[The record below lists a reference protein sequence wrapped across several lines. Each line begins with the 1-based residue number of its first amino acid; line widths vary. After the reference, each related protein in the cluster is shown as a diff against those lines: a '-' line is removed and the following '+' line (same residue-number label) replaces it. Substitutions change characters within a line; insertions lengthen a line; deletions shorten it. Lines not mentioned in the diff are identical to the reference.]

1 MSQAERLKEF
11 KKSVRNKFEVYNSLF
26 LNLPYTEGENV
37 GILIPFLFQK
47 SEEGLQSG
55 RNPAEILDA
64 FFRDFTKAGSEKER
78 IDLMFR
84 IIQYVER
91 QVVLYDSAEDAAF
104 PKLHLHTDSLSIRD
118 FFQLA
123 QKDKRWEEVAEM
135 LDTFSARIVLTAHPT
150 QFYTP
155 AVLDII
161 SELRSLI
168 LENRIDDVD
177 VTLQQL
183 GLTSLI
189 NRTKPTPLDE
199 AKNII
204 YILRHVYYQAAGDLY
219 SYIKGSTGNQ
229 GYNNPNI
236 IKIGFWPGGDRDGN
250 PFVTAE
256 TTRNVADELRTT
268 LMKCYYND
276 LKTLHK
282 KLSFRGVHEVVQE
295 LRARVYTAM
304 FDAEASLPYEE
315 LITPLM
321 EIRRVL
327 IADYHDLYRKELDDF
342 IDKVRMFRTHFATL
356 DIRQDHRAHKKVVE
370 AVLKEQ
376 GYIEASLEELDE
388 ARLKF
393 LLLEESLEINPGSY
407 LDPLVRDTLV
417 NITQLGE
424 IQKRNGQEGCNR
436 YIISNSEDIWSVLF
450 VYGLFRW
457 CGWMGRPI
465 TFDIVPLFETMKGM
479 AGSESIMQ
487 TLFDLPVYREHLRNR
502 GGVQTMMLGFSDGTK
517 DGGYLKA
524 NWSIFRTKETLSKVC
539 RQHGVRA
546 IFFDGRGGPP
556 ARGGGKTHRFYAA
569 HTPEIA
575 NHEIQLTVQGQT
587 ITSTFGTRE
596 QFMHNSEQLLTAG
609 LSNAIFGKKNII
621 SPEQRELIEKLSEI
635 SYRKYADLKNH
646 EKFVPYLE
654 HRSTL
659 KYYSNANIGS
669 RPGKRGNKKKLELS
683 DLRAISFVGSWSQL
697 KQNVPGYFG
706 IGTALSALKG
716 EGRLKDLQNLFREV
730 DFFRALM
737 LNSMMSLTKSY
748 FELTAYMKE
757 DPEYGEFWKILYTEY
772 QLSKELLLE
781 VSGYEVL
788 MEDERVSRE
797 SIKIRERIVLPL
809 LVIQQYALQK
819 IGEGTTHRELYEKIV
834 TRSLYGNINASRNSA

>member
-1 MSQAERLKEF
+1 MSQTERLKEF
-11 KKSVRNKFEVYNSLF
+11 NKSVRNKFEVYNSLF

-55 RNPAEILDA
+55 KNPAEILDA
-64 FFRDFTKAGSEKER
+64 FFRDFTKAETEKER

-91 QVVLYDSAEDAAF
+91 QVVLYDSVEDAAF
-104 PKLHLHTDSLSIRD
+104 PKLHLHTDSLSIWD

-123 QKDKRWEEVAEM
+123 RKDRRWEEVSEM

-161 SELRSLI
+161 AELRSLI

-219 SYIKGSTGNQ
+219 EYIKSSIGNEA
-229 GYNNPNI
+229 YDNPGI

-256 TTRNVADELRTT
+256 ITRDVADELRTT

-276 LKTLHK
+276 LKALQR
-282 KLSFRGVHEVVQE
+282 KLSFRGVHEVVQQ
-295 LRARVYTAM
+295 LRAKVYKAM
-304 FDAEASLPYEE
+304 FDTRASLPYEE
-315 LITPLM
+315 LIDPLLGM
-321 EIRRVL
+321 RRTL
-327 IADYHDLYRKELDDF
+327 NEEYHGLYLKELDDF

-370 AVLKEQ
+370 AVLREH
-376 GYIEASLEELDE
+376 GYINTSLEELE
-388 ARLKF
+388 ADRLRQ
-393 LLLEESLEINPGSY
+393 LLMEESLQANPEAY
-407 LDPLVRDTLV
+407 EDTLVRDTLV
-417 NITQLGE
+417 NISQLGD
-424 IQKRNGQEGCNR
+424 IQEKNGEDGCNR

-457 CGWMGRPI
+457 SGWADRPV

-479 AGSESIMQ
+479 RESEAIMQ
-487 TLFDLPVYREHLRNR
+487 ALFDLPVYREHLRGR
-502 GGVQTMMLGFSDGTK
+502 RDIQTMMLGFSDGTK

-524 NWSIFRTKETLSKVC
+524 NWSIFKTKETLSRVC
-539 RQHGVRA
+539 QRNGVRA

-575 NHEIQLTVQGQT
+575 NNEIQLTVQGQT

-609 LSNAIFGKKNII
+609 LSNAIFGKENSITPK
-621 SPEQRELIEKLSEI
+621 QRDLIEQLSEI
-635 SYRKYADLKNH
+635 SYRKYTDLKNH

-706 IGTALSALKG
+706 IGTALSALKN
-716 EGRLKDLQNLFREV
+716 EGRMADLQALFREV
-730 DFFRALM
+730 AFFKALM

-748 FELTAYMKE
+748 FELTAYMKD
-757 DPEYGEFWKILYTEY
+757 DPEYGAFWNILHEEFL
-772 QLSKELLLE
+772 LSRELLLE
-781 VSGYEVL
+781 VSGYQVL

-819 IGEGTTHRELYEKIV
+819 IGEGTANRELYEKIV

>member
-1 MSQAERLKEF
+1 MSQTERLKEF
-11 KKSVRNKFEVYNSLF
+11 NKSVRNKFEVYNSLF

-55 RNPAEILDA
+55 MNPAEILDS
-64 FFRDFTKAGSEKER
+64 FFRDFTKARSERER

-91 QVVLYDSAEDAAF
+91 QVVLYDSVEDAAF

-123 QKDKRWEEVAEM
+123 QKDRRWEQVSEM

-161 SELRSLI
+161 AELRSLI
-168 LENRIDDVD
+168 LENRIDEVD
-177 VTLQQL
+177 VILQQL

-189 NRTKPTPLDE
+189 NRTKPTPFDE

-219 SYIKGSTGNQ
+219 EYIKGCFGNQ
-229 GYNNPNI
+229 AYDNPGI

-250 PFVTAE
+250 PFVTADI
-256 TTRNVADELRTT
+256 TRDVADELRTT

-282 KLSFRGVHEVVQE
+282 KLSFRGVHEVVQA
-295 LRARVYTAM
+295 LRNSVYKAM
-304 FDAEASLPYEE
+304 FDTRTSLPYGE
-315 LITPLM
+315 LIDPLT

-327 IADYHDLYRKELDDF
+327 MEEYHGLYLRELDKF

-370 AVLKEQ
+370 TVLKHH
-376 GYIEASLEELDE
+376 GHIEDSLEELDE
-388 ARLKF
+388 ARLQS
-393 LLLEESLEINPGSY
+393 LLLEEALHVDPEAY
-407 LDPLVRDTLV
+407 EDPLVRDTLL
-417 NITQLGE
+417 NISQLGE
-424 IQKRNGQEGCNR
+424 IQEKNGEDGCNR

-457 CGWMGRPI
+457 CGWAEKPI

-479 AGSESIMQ
+479 MGSDAIMQ
-487 TLFDLPVYREHLRNR
+487 ALFDLPAYREHLRGR
-502 GGVQTMMLGFSDGTK
+502 LDLQTIMLGFSDGTK
-517 DGGYLKA
+517 DGGYLMA
-524 NWSIFRTKETLSKVC
+524 NWSIFRTKEILSKVC
-539 RQHGVRA
+539 QQNGVKA

-569 HTPEIA
+569 HTPDIA

-609 LSNAIFGKKNII
+609 LSNAIFGKENVIG
-621 SPEQRELIEKLSEI
+621 PQQRELMEQLSEI
-635 SYRKYADLKNH
+635 SYRKYTDLKNH

-669 RPGKRGNKKKLELS
+669 RPGKRGNKEKLELS

-706 IGTALSALKG
+706 IGTALSALKA
-716 EGRLKDLQNLFREV
+716 EGRMADMQALFREV
-730 DFFRALM
+730 AFFKALM

-748 FELTAYMKE
+748 FELTAYMKA
-757 DPEYGEFWKILYTEY
+757 DPIYGEFWNILYEEY
-772 QLSKELLLE
+772 QLSRELLLE

-819 IGEGTTHRELYEKIV
+819 IGEGTQNRELYEKIV

>member
-388 ARLKF
+388 ARLKS

-479 AGSESIMQ
+479 GGSESIMQ